1 MQGLVKVWGLGQ
13 VGAFSL
19 GDGVP
24 IALTPYRRSPHD
36 VQIVSTWHLYVT

>member
-13 VGAFSL
+13 VGAVSL

-24 IALTPYRRSPHD
+24 IALSPGPNT
-36 VQIVSTWHLYVT
+36 VP